1 MSSAVPIAD
10 VQSSDEM
17 RDSANDKAAEEFRSD
32 PVPLV
37 DPTQFP
43 PTPEGLASFLSEID
57 GPRPVNEG
65 TAHDT
70 DVASFRASD
79 VVVAAGTTLEV
90 PIPVWT
96 RGSEVTV
103 LKAEVDDSTE
113 EGNDVGFGVF
123 LTSSDNGDVKMSM
136 VRNPEQRI
144 TSLKDPLKFKVK
156 VVPTS
161 VMLKFDNYSSWITN
175 KNISYLVEVTPPIDA
190 ETRARSKRAGRSL
203 QSISR
208 EIITAEDGIKKIEQV
223 WSAAKAEVEKAEEK
237 VTRSSE
243 ALAKKSDEIKKRLES
258 VRMSESALHDL
269 VAATTKSELDILQLE
284 EEQDECQ
291 ERIKEIKI
299 QLMAAESEFEAKS
312 QQIQSQHEHIRRSK
326 DQATK
331 IDADIAFQLK
341 AVEESGHIIKE
352 LKNAEQE
359 YESTRVEAKNELQ
372 SIEDAQAQAQ
382 GVVDFYRS
390 VFRSLQPRMLDPTR

>member
-57 GPRPVNEG
+57 GPRPDNEG

-144 TSLKDPLKFKVK
+144 TFMYLKFK
-156 VVPTS
+156 
-161 VMLKFDNYSSWITN
+161 
-175 KNISYLVEVTPPIDA
+175 
-190 ETRARSKRAGRSL
+190 G
-203 QSISR
+203 
-208 EIITAEDGIKKIEQV
+208 
-223 WSAAKAEVEKAEEK
+223 
-237 VTRSSE
+237 
-243 ALAKKSDEIKKRLES
+243 
-258 VRMSESALHDL
+258 
-269 VAATTKSELDILQLE
+269 
-284 EEQDECQ
+284 
-291 ERIKEIKI
+291 
-299 QLMAAESEFEAKS
+299 
-312 QQIQSQHEHIRRSK
+312 
-326 DQATK
+326 
-331 IDADIAFQLK
+331 
-341 AVEESGHIIKE
+341 
-352 LKNAEQE
+352 
-359 YESTRVEAKNELQ
+359 
-372 SIEDAQAQAQ
+372 
-382 GVVDFYRS
+382 
-390 VFRSLQPRMLDPTR
+390 